1 MSHPLRSLIVERLA
15 HVPLDDSTR
24 ADLLRFVDGEAAEVA
39 CARQLAQVFVL
50 LDGVFGPDAATAT
63 PFQAAWTLMYAAISR
78 LDALQDGDPV
88 RWQLPVLG
96 GAAPQYNF
104 VFAIYVLA
112 EALLDTLSP
121 DLPAARIVKLR
132 RLWSDS
138 MLRMAAGQQ
147 QDLAAG
153 DGGSAGGSLE
163 RYQQIAQAKTGS
175 SFALAFGGCGLLLT
189 DDEPLTAALAAIGE
203 VYGTLIQYSDDLL
216 DAATQPNSAPTL
228 PAALRG
234 LPQAGEIAPARLA
247 AALWPI
253 IHEMY
258 RLRALALADGHPEL
272 KEGVAA
278 LFDAVFS
285 ARP

>member
-15 HVPLDDSTR
+15 HVPLDDTTH
-24 ADLLRFVDGEAAEVA
+24 AALLHFVDGEAAEVA
-39 CARQLAQVFVL
+39 RGRQLAKVFAL
-50 LDGVFGPDAATAT
+50 LNSVFGPDAAVVA

-96 GAAPQYNF
+96 GVAPQYNF

-112 EALLDTLSP
+112 EALLDALSP
-121 DLPAARIVKLR
+121 DLPAVRVVRLR

-153 DGGSAGGSLE
+153 DGGSARGSLE

-189 DDEPLTAALAAIGE
+189 DDESLTAALAAIGE
-203 VYGTLIQYSDDLL
+203 VYGTLLQYSDDLL

-247 AALWPI
+247 AALWPSI
-253 IHEMY
+253 YETY
-258 RLRALALADGHPEL
+258 RLQALALADGYPAL
-272 KEGVAA
+272 KKSVAA